1 MQHFVVL
8 SEVTCRE
15 SALCFCADRSVE
27 VPYSFCIFKRAF
39 PNRWT
44 TVLVQAIRNQIRRS
58 LLITLA
64 VWFHK
69 ARTRKTAGN
78 IVAVYA
84 YNHREQ
90 TCQSRMMQTLPLYRL
105 GVVSLLLLGEPLL
118 VSGWAVE
125 RKPRPSTR
133 LLVLAEP
140 AKATTQALTAPLS
153 LDELYSSDKA
163 STATLDLYN
172 QVVQTTYG

>member
-1 MQHFVVL
+1 
-8 SEVTCRE
+8 
-15 SALCFCADRSVE
+15 
-27 VPYSFCIFKRAF
+27 
-39 PNRWT
+39 
-44 TVLVQAIRNQIRRS
+44 
-58 LLITLA
+58 
-64 VWFHK
+64 
-69 ARTRKTAGN
+69 
-78 IVAVYA
+78 
-84 YNHREQ
+84 
-90 TCQSRMMQTLPLYRL
+90 MQTLPLYRL
-105 GVVSLLLLGEPLL
+105 GVVSLLLLAEPLL

-140 AKATTQALTAPLS
+140 AKATSQALTAPLS